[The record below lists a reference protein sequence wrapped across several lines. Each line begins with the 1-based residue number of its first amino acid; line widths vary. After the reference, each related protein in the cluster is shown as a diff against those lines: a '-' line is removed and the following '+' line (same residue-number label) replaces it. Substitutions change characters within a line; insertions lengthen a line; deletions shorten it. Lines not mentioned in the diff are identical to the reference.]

1 MPQVPKV
8 RKAVSA
14 RASPFREAC
23 GDCAN
28 TPPTIDGPMSDAVH
42 AFVLRLETGLQFKV
56 ATTLRDM
63 AHGELRFNRPPT
75 IEEAKEVATRI
86 PTWRADSMQTV
97 ADITGEAVED
107 MVLQPDGSCR
117 LVTYRPRPPVG

>member
-1 MPQVPKV
+1 MV
-8 RKAVSA
+8 
-14 RASPFREAC
+14 
-23 GDCAN
+23 
-28 TPPTIDGPMSDAVH
+28 DAVH
-42 AFVLRLETGLQFKV
+42 VFVLRLETGLSFMV

-63 AHGELRFNRPPT
+63 ARGELRFNRPPT
-75 IEEAKEVATRI
+75 IEEAKEIGARI
-86 PTWRADSMQTV
+86 PPWRADSLQTV